1 MNDQPRPDIKGG
13 AICYFSVDGALKAVD
28 FYKQAL
34 AAEVAMVMPPDD
46 KGRTMHAHLYI
57 NGGSVMFSDF
67 FPEHGH
73 CAVPPAGFNIMLRVQ
88 DADAWY
94 DRAVAA
100 GATSLM
106 KPENMFWGDR
116 YAQVKD
122 PFGVIWALN
131 GPLK

>member
-1 MNDQPRPDIKGG
+1 MSDQPKPQIKGSAVCYFAVEG
-13 AICYFSVDGALKAVD
+13 AIKAVD

-34 AAEVAMVMPPDD
+34 AAEVANVYPPDE

-57 NGGSVMFSDF
+57 NGASVMFGDF

-73 CAVPPAGFNIMLRVQ
+73 CAVAPAGFNIMLMVT
-88 DADAWY
+88 DADAWH

-100 GATSLM
+100 GCSSLM

-122 PFGVIWALN
+122 PYGVTWAFN
-131 GPLK
+131 SPVK